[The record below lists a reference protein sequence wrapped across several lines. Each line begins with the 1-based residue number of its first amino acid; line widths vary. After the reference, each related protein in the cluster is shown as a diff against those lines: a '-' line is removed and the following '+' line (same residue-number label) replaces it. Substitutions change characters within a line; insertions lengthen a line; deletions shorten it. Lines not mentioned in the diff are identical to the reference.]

1 MKNVLKLT
9 LVLAMMLSCTTLF
22 AQKLGRINSQEV
34 MLAMPETAEMQTK
47 LQAVAKDWEENLELI
62 NVEFNNKLQEFQKNL
77 STMSDAAR
85 QIKEKDLNDLRQRG
99 TEMQQMAQQDLAR
112 QEQELMTPIIEK
124 AQNAIQAVSK
134 AGGFTAIFE
143 TSSLVYF
150 DETTLIDITPLVK
163 KELGITE
170 TAAAN

>member
-9 LVLAMMLSCTTLF
+9 LV
-22 AQKLGRINSQEV
+22 
-34 MLAMPETAEMQTK
+34 LAMPETAEMQTK

-77 STMSDAAR
+77 NSMSDAAR

-112 QEQELMTPIIEK
+112 QEQELMTPSIEK
-124 AQNAIQAVSK
+124 APNAIQAVSK

-143 TSSLVYF
+143 TGSLVYF

>member
-77 STMSDAAR
+77 NSMSDAAR

-134 AGGFTAIFE
+134 AGGFTAVFE
-143 TSSLVYF
+143 TGSLVYF

>member
-85 QIKEKDLNDLRQRG
+85 
-99 TEMQQMAQQDLAR
+99 
-112 QEQELMTPIIEK
+112 
-124 AQNAIQAVSK
+124 
-134 AGGFTAIFE
+134 
-143 TSSLVYF
+143 
-150 DETTLIDITPLVK
+150 
-163 KELGITE
+163 
-170 TAAAN
+170 

>member
-1 MKNVLKLT
+1 MKNVLKLS

-22 AQKLGRINSQEV
+22 AQKFGRINSQEV
-34 MLAMPETAEMQTK
+34 MLSMPETTEMQNK

-62 NVEFNNKLQEFQKNL
+62 NVEFNNKLQDFQKNL
-77 STMSDAAR
+77 NTMSDAAR

-99 TEMQQMAQQDLAR
+99 SEMQQMAQQDLAR

-143 TSSLVYF
+143 TGSLVYF

>member
-1 MKNVLKLT
+1 MKKVLKLT
-9 LVLAMMLSCTTLF
+9 LVVAMVLSSMTLF

-34 MLAMPETAEMQTK
+34 IMAMPETAAMQTS
-47 LQAVAKDWEENLELI
+47 LQAVQKDWEENLELI

-77 STMSDAAR
+77 NTMSDAAR

-143 TSSLVYF
+143 TGSLVYF

>member
-77 STMSDAAR
+77 NSMSDAAR

-143 TSSLVYF
+143 TGSLVYF

>member
-9 LVLAMMLSCTTLF
+9 LAVALMMSCTTLF
-22 AQKLGRINSQEV
+22 AQKFGRINSQEV
-34 MLAMPETAEMQTK
+34 MLAMPETTEMQNK

-77 STMSDAAR
+77 NTMSDAAR

-99 TEMQQMAQQDLAR
+99 SEMQQMAQQDLAR

-124 AQNAIQAVSK
+124 AQNAIKTVSK
-134 AGGFTAIFE
+134 NGGFTAIFE
-143 TSSLVYF
+143 TGSLVYF
-150 DETTLIDITPLVK
+150 DETSLIDITPLVK

>member
-77 STMSDAAR
+77 NSMSDAAR

-143 TSSLVYF
+143 TGSLVYF
-150 DETTLIDITPLVK
+150 DEATLIDITPLVK

-170 TAAAN
+170 AAN

>member
-77 STMSDAAR
+77 NSMSDAAR

-124 AQNAIQAVSK
+124 AQNAIQPVSK

-143 TSSLVYF
+143 TGSLVYF

-170 TAAAN
+170 TAAAH

>member
-62 NVEFNNKLQEFQKNL
+62 NVEFNNKLQEFKKNL
-77 STMSDAAR
+77 NSMSDAAR

-134 AGGFTAIFE
+134 AGGFTAVFE
-143 TSSLVYF
+143 TGSLVYF

>member
-9 LVLAMMLSCTTLF
+9 LAVALMMSCTTLF
-22 AQKLGRINSQEV
+22 AQKFGRINSQEV
-34 MLAMPETAEMQTK
+34 MLAMPETTEMQNK

-77 STMSDAAR
+77 NTMSDAAR

-99 TEMQQMAQQDLAR
+99 SEMQQMAQQDLAR

-124 AQNAIQAVSK
+124 AQNAIKTVSK
-134 AGGFTAIFE
+134 NGGFTAIFE
-143 TSSLVYF
+143 TGSLIYF
-150 DETTLIDITPLVK
+150 DETGLIDITPLVK

>member
-77 STMSDAAR
+77 NSMSDAAR

-99 TEMQQMAQQDLAR
+99 TEMQQMAQPDLAR

-143 TSSLVYF
+143 TGSLVYF

>member
-9 LVLAMMLSCTTLF
+9 LAVALMMSCTTLF
-22 AQKLGRINSQEV
+22 AQKFGRINSQEV
-34 MLAMPETAEMQTK
+34 MLAMPETTEMQNK

-77 STMSDAAR
+77 NTMSDAAR

-99 TEMQQMAQQDLAR
+99 SEMQQMAQQDLAR

-124 AQNAIQAVSK
+124 AQNAIQTVSK
-134 AGGFTAIFE
+134 NGGFTAIFE
-143 TSSLVYF
+143 TGSLVYF
-150 DETTLIDITPLVK
+150 DEATLIDITPLVK
-163 KELGITE
+163 KELGIVE
-170 TAAAN
+170 AAN

>member
-77 STMSDAAR
+77 NSMSDAAR

-134 AGGFTAIFE
+134 AGGFTAVFE
-143 TSSLVYF
+143 TGTLVYF

>member
-22 AQKLGRINSQEV
+22 AQKFGRINSQEV
-34 MLAMPETAEMQTK
+34 MLAMPETTEMQTK
-47 LQAVAKDWEENLELI
+47 LQAVAKDWEENLETI

-77 STMSDAAR
+77 NTLSDAAR
-85 QIKEKDLNDLRQRG
+85 QIKEKELNDLRQRG
-99 TEMQQMAQQDLAR
+99 TEMQQMAQQDLAK

-124 AQNAIQAVSK
+124 AQNAIKAVSK
-134 AGGFTAIFE
+134 ANGFTAIFE
-143 TSSLVYF
+143 SGSLVYF
-150 DETTLIDITPLVK
+150 DEAALIDITPLVK

-170 TAAAN
+170 TAPAQ

>member
-22 AQKLGRINSQEV
+22 AQKLGRINPQEV

-77 STMSDAAR
+77 NSMSDAAR

-134 AGGFTAIFE
+134 AGGFTAVFE
-143 TSSLVYF
+143 TGSLVYF

>member
-77 STMSDAAR
+77 NSMSDAAR

-143 TSSLVYF
+143 TGTLVYF

>member
-77 STMSDAAR
+77 NSMSDAAR

-99 TEMQQMAQQDLAR
+99 TKMQQMAQQDLAR

-134 AGGFTAIFE
+134 AGGFTAVFE
-143 TSSLVYF
+143 TGSLVYF

>member
-77 STMSDAAR
+77 NSMSDAAR

-134 AGGFTAIFE
+134 AGGFTAVFE
-143 TSSLVYF
+143 TGSLVYF
-150 DETTLIDITPLVK
+150 DETTLIDITPRVK

-170 TAAAN
+170 PAAAN

>member
-9 LVLAMMLSCTTLF
+9 LALAMMLSCTTLF

-77 STMSDAAR
+77 NSMSDAAR

-143 TSSLVYF
+143 TGSLVYF

>member
-62 NVEFNNKLQEFQKNL
+62 NVEFHNKLQEFQKNL
-77 STMSDAAR
+77 NSMSDAAR

-124 AQNAIQAVSK
+124 A
-134 AGGFTAIFE
+134 
-143 TSSLVYF
+143 
-150 DETTLIDITPLVK
+150 
-163 KELGITE
+163 
-170 TAAAN
+170 